1 MRTVLLCIACF
12 LLGSWFGFMLTALC
26 VAAGRRNDNERL

>member
-12 LLGSWFGFMLTALC
+12 LIGSWFGFVLTALC
-26 VAAGRRNDNERL
+26 VAARRDDDD